1 MEDIYL
7 IPIKTKSFDINKKEV
22 YLKDIYEVYP
32 ENYRTEI
39 NDICLRCYDDNN
51 LKYDVIHLGEVIEA
65 INKKLPLVRINFTKL
80 DDVVILFERNKRDS
94 TKLIRVLI
102 VSIVVLMGSIMG
114 IMNFHSDV
122 NMMQS
127 QSRLV
132 DFITNDSK
140 TYLPY
145 FQIPYSLGIGIGVAL
160 FFNKFIPTYSRYEP
174 SPLDL
179 RMVSLDKEIK
189 NQLMNKRK

>member
-1 MEDIYL
+1 MKDIYL

-22 YLKDIYEVYP
+22 YLKDVYEVYP

-80 DDVVILFERNKRDS
+80 DDVVILFERNKKDS

>member
-1 MEDIYL
+1 MKDIYL

-22 YLKDIYEVYP
+22 YLKDVYEVYP

-114 IMNFHSDV
+114 IINFHSDV

>member
-1 MEDIYL
+1 MKDIYL

-22 YLKDIYEVYP
+22 YLKDVYEVYP

-102 VSIVVLMGSIMG
+102 VSTVVLMGSIMG

-122 NMMQS
+122 NMIQS

>member
-1 MEDIYL
+1 MKDIYL

-22 YLKDIYEVYP
+22 YLKDVYEVYP

>member
-1 MEDIYL
+1 MKDIYL

-22 YLKDIYEVYP
+22 YLKDVYEVYP

-65 INKKLPLVRINFTKL
+65 INKKLPLVRINFTKQ

>member
-1 MEDIYL
+1 MKDIYL

-22 YLKDIYEVYP
+22 YLKDVYEVYP

-122 NMMQS
+122 NMIQS

>member
-1 MEDIYL
+1 MKDIYL

-22 YLKDIYEVYP
+22 YLKDVYEVYP

-102 VSIVVLMGSIMG
+102 VSIVVLLGSIMG

-179 RMVSLDKEIK
+179 RMVSLDREIK

>member
-1 MEDIYL
+1 MKDIYL

-22 YLKDIYEVYP
+22 YLKDVYEVYP

-102 VSIVVLMGSIMG
+102 VSTVVLMGSIMG